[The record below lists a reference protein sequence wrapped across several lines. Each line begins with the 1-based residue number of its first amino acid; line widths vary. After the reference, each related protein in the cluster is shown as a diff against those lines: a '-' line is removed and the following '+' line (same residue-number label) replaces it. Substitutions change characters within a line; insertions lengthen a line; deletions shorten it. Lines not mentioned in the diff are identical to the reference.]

1 MDKLEKGKKATEKT
15 LEKIGDMP
23 ISEMPTELI
32 EQGKAATEVLIEKIG
47 HFPMSTINAV
57 TFKDELRDAFP
68 VFNDELDTSFLL
80 ELLYYFPLDK
90 IYIAA
95 GTYDQYL
102 YDIEKTIIDNYDAGN
117 FQVSFFYAHLVFMS
131 YVYYCVER
139 VYSSLPERTR
149 DVYYPMSAYRGQDED
164 GKKTGKPDLDNY
176 RSVYDFS
183 AIPEKDIFKLF
194 HVVGMPDNTI
204 KEIGKYINRRDNY
217 AHATGNGNMSEDN
230 LLRNIQSIRRFM
242 EMLNELFMPAVK
254 EQYIRY
260 LMERLEFD
268 YDSIA
273 DSAADFA
280 FDSNLSIREIDALCN
295 IGLRK
300 VQDEYGLSKEVY
312 LKMRK
317 EHCAFIEFC
326 IENYGIDPPEGF
338 SALRDDNY
346 LFYRYK
352 NDAKDYIENELGIN
366 EYRCVKD
373 GGEFPL
379 YDCISC
385 DEKQL
390 IYDADKKAYHCFSCD
405 ENFSDDDIS
414 FCERCGSIIRHISGQ
429 SLCQDCMD
437 EVLSKD

>member
-1 MDKLEKGKKATEKT
+1 
-15 LEKIGDMP
+15 
-23 ISEMPTELI
+23 
-32 EQGKAATEVLIEKIG
+32 
-47 HFPMSTINAV
+47 MSM
-57 TFKDELRDAFP
+57 TFIDELNDAFP

-80 ELLYYFPLDK
+80 ELLYYFPIDK

-149 DVYYPMSAYRGQDED
+149 DVYYPMNAYRGQDED

-230 LLRNIQSIRRFM
+230 LMSNVQSIRRFM
-242 EMLNELFMPAVK
+242 EVLNELFMPAVK

-260 LMERLEFD
+260 LTERLEFE

-273 DSAADFA
+273 DSAADFV

-300 VQDEYGLSKEVY
+300 LQDENGLSKEVY

-317 EHCAFIEFC
+317 AHCAFIEFC
-326 IENYGIDPPEGF
+326 IENYGIEAPEGLL
-338 SALRDDNY
+338 SLRDDNY
-346 LFYRYK
+346 LYYRYK
-352 NDAKDYIENELGIN
+352 NNAKDYVENELGIS

-373 GGEFPL
+373 GGDFPI
-379 YDCISC
+379 YECPECGED
-385 DEKQL
+385 QL
-390 IYDADKKAYHCFSCD
+390 VYDADNEKYHCFTCEKNYTTDDLTFCD
-405 ENFSDDDIS
+405 
-414 FCERCGSIIRHISGQ
+414 RCGSIMERKNEAAV
-429 SLCQDCMD
+429 CQNCIDYLSMD
-437 EVLSKD
+437 

>member
-1 MDKLEKGKKATEKT
+1 MSTE
-15 LEKIGDMP
+15 M
-23 ISEMPTELI
+23 I

-194 HVVGMPDNTI
+194 HVIGMPDNTI

-300 VQDEYGLSKEVY
+300 IQDENGLSKEVY

-326 IENYGIDPPEGF
+326 IENYGIDPPEGL

-379 YDCISC
+379 YECPEC
-385 DEKQL
+385 GEEQL
-390 IYDADKKAYHCFSCD
+390 AYDADTHRYHCFACD
-405 ENFSDDDIS
+405 ENYTDGDLA
-414 FCERCGSIIRHISGQ
+414 FCERCGSLMRRNDEFPV
-429 SLCQDCMD
+429 CQNCIEDMM
-437 EVLSKD
+437 KD

>member
-1 MDKLEKGKKATEKT
+1 MNKLEKGKKATEKT

-139 VYSSLPERTR
+139 VYSSLLERTR
-149 DVYYPMSAYRGQDED
+149 DVYYPMSAYRGQDEE

-260 LMERLEFD
+260 LMERLEVD

-273 DSAADFA
+273 DSAADFV

-300 VQDEYGLSKEVY
+300 VQDENGLSKEVY

-379 YDCISC
+379 YECPECGEEQLAYNVEKGSFHCFAC
-385 DEKQL
+385 DES
-390 IYDADKKAYHCFSCD
+390 FTT
-405 ENFSDDDIS
+405 DDIS
-414 FCERCGSIIRHISGQ
+414 FCERCGSLMRRDTEFPVCSNCIEY
-429 SLCQDCMD
+429 L
-437 EVLSKD
+437 EKE